1 MKTTIPMGGGFAG
14 GLASSLSPAIKA
26 FGNLNAIKQ
35 QAGAQGALMGAQTAE
50 SAEKARGLSM
60 TNNSR
65 ENPFALLDDPQI
77 AEHIKSNPT
86 FANALRVGLGLFGA
100 TGEGNVAGMLPNLQ
114 GGDLT
119 GQGVQA
125 GNAGDL
131 ANQNRLVAAAAGKT
145 YEPFKAVGD
154 SGYAMDA
161 GTGSIS
167 AANPAL
173 TALFGDKAAAE
184 VAYKRGQQGGQNT
197 QYDMN
202 RGVIV
207 DKQTGTAR
215 PVTMGNG
222 QPLPYQ
228 DKPMPTTALKV
239 QQDHLD
245 AIGTASSINADL
257 GSFAQQLQ
265 DGRLDLGLFSN
276 LANKARN
283 NMGMSSEESR
293 NLQSFESTLEKL
305 RNDSLRL
312 NKGVQTDGDAQRAW
326 NELLTNIN
334 DPKVVRQ
341 RLGEIQK
348 INERAVQLRIAQ
360 NENLR
365 SNFGLQPMS
374 YDEYTRVGSA
384 IGGGASVPAAGPAR
398 QGGRMAEYQGRKVMI
413 YPDGDYEFME

>member
-1 MKTTIPMGGGFAG
+1 
-14 GLASSLSPAIKA
+14 
-26 FGNLNAIKQ
+26 
-35 QAGAQGALMGAQTAE
+35 MGAQTAQATE
-50 SAEKARGLSM
+50 QARGLSM
-60 TNNSR
+60 TNDSR
-65 ENPFALLDDPQI
+65 ANPFALLDDPQI
-77 AEHIKSNPT
+77 AEYVKSNPSY
-86 FANALRVGLGLFGA
+86 ANALRAGLGLFGA

-114 GGDLT
+114 GADLT

-131 ANQNRLVAAAAGKT
+131 ANQNRLVSAATGKT

-161 GTGSIS
+161 GTGQIA

-173 TALFGDKAAAE
+173 AALFGDKAAAE
-184 VAYKRGQQGGQNT
+184 VAYKRNQQGGQNT

-215 PVTMGNG
+215 PVTMGGG

-239 QQDHLD
+239 QQEHLE

-265 DGRLDLGLFSN
+265 DGRLDLGLFNN

-283 NMGMSSEESR
+283 NLGISTEESR
-293 NLQSFESTLEKL
+293 NLQSFQSTLEKL

-326 NELLTNIN
+326 NELFTNIN
-334 DPKVVRQ
+334 DQQVVQQ
-341 RLGEIQK
+341 RLAEIQK
-348 INERAVQLRIAQ
+348 INQRAAQLRMAQ
-360 NENLR
+360 NDNLR
-365 SNFGLQPMS
+365 QNFGLQPMS
-374 YDEYTRVGSA
+374 YDEYTNLGTA
-384 IGGGASVPAAGPAR
+384 IGTGAKPPAAPAR

-413 YPDGDYEFME
+413 YEDGDYEFME